1 MNPLTGHTVSVTMLL
16 FEVPKFLLCAALQPF
31 GFLALSFVGIPARI
45 LLLVAL
51 LSFSPSIG

>member
-1 MNPLTGHTVSVTMLL
+1 MTLTGHVVSVTTLL
-16 FEVPKFLLCAALQPF
+16 LEVPLLLLCAALQLF
-31 GFLALSFVGIPARI
+31 GLLAFSFVGIPALI